1 MDGAGLGA
9 GTSSNSV
16 AAMRFE
22 KASSARVLVA
32 GPGLFFAP
40 EGNRSRAAWHLM
52 FVPSEALEEFTG
64 LKRPS
69 AQKRF
74 LDVLGIK
81 NIERL
86 DGSLAVRQE
95 EIDAHTLSKPPKDS
109 KRRRTLNL
117 SLLSKTG

>member
-1 MDGAGLGA
+1 
-9 GTSSNSV
+9 
-16 AAMRFE
+16 
-22 KASSARVLVA
+22 
-32 GPGLFFAP
+32 
-40 EGNRSRAAWHLM
+40 M
-52 FVPSEALEEFTG
+52 FVSPEALGEFTG

-74 LDVLGIK
+74 LDALGIK

-95 EIDAHTLSKPPKDS
+95 ELDAYTLSRPPKDS
-109 KRRRTLNL
+109 KRRRTLDL